1 MNNEN
6 SNGKRGCVVAS
17 FNVRNYLEEAVSS
30 YVNEAIQEDPEF
42 CGCDKCRLDVIAL
55 ALNDLKPKYVV
66 TNKGYVLVKTGELE
80 AQFRADTVIAVKKAM
95 KIVKE
100 NPRHAL

>member
-1 MNNEN
+1 M
-6 SNGKRGCVVAS
+6 SG
-17 FNVRNYLEEAVSS
+17 FDIRNYLEEAVSS
-30 YVNEAIQEDPEF
+30 YLSEALQDDTEF
-42 CGCDKCRLDVIAL
+42 CKCDKCRLDVMAL

-66 TNKGYVLVKTGELE
+66 TDKGYVFVKASELE
-80 AQFRADTVIAVKKAM
+80 AQFRADTVIAVRKAM